1 MLGGSHSSR
10 SVQRR
15 PIHEVPPEQASGIN
29 GKVDRKQLVALI
41 PEVQAVPV
49 TMWSSQ
55 PVGQEAVE
63 ASSLLHWCICVC
75 SLWGYSPPSLLIHNG
90 RHCPDHMSLEGFAEG
105 CNSHLLP
112 SLPIYC
118 IFAFPNFFYFYSHQF
133 AFTFTFAFPG
143 SCSASA
149 SAAQQSQGIDW
160 SL

>member
-90 RHCPDHMSLEGFAEG
+90 RHCPDHTSLEGLQRAATPIYCLLFPFTAFLPFPISFTFILT
-105 CNSHLLP
+105 NSPLPSHLLFLAVARHPLPQP
-112 SLPIYC
+112 SK
-118 IFAFPNFFYFYSHQF
+118 AR
-133 AFTFTFAFPG
+133 G
-143 SCSASA
+143 
-149 SAAQQSQGIDW
+149 
-160 SL
+160 